1 MLVVISNPVHA
12 EDAFRLE
19 LKTEISEDG
28 YDEEQL
34 LWHGYENGQPVT
46 FDVDPY
52 TSFWKRFAVGVMSI
66 LPIESQL

>member
-34 LWHGYENGQPVT
+34 LWHGYENGQPVI
-46 FDVDPY
+46 
-52 TSFWKRFAVGVMSI
+52 WILLAVCRYR
-66 LPIESQL
+66 P